1 MLETFKDTA
10 GKISNHL
17 DKLSKLSPNDVAL
30 SVGQARELVTEFH
43 ADTYSEDKE
52 ALKLAER
59 AVQLAWNIENDAI
72 KKSGKKVSVVAS
84 DGTPM
89 GDSGIKTLGLGI
101 TPELIQT
108 GRIDLRGFEAK
119 NAYDI
124 AVHAQV
130 YRDPRFET
138 FRVFYMKGDT
148 IVGHEGISSRMPS
161 TSLAFKTKATSS
173 NTLHRND
180 LNEQY
185 KKDMSKFYNEKLKTE

>member
-1 MLETFKDTA
+1 
-10 GKISNHL
+10 
-17 DKLSKLSPNDVAL
+17 
-30 SVGQARELVTEFH
+30 
-43 ADTYSEDKE
+43 
-52 ALKLAER
+52 
-59 AVQLAWNIENDAI
+59 
-72 KKSGKKVSVVAS
+72 
-84 DGTPM
+84 M

-148 IVGHEGISSRMPS
+148 IVGHEGVSSRMPS
-161 TSLAFKTKATSS
+161 TALAFKTKATSS

-180 LNEQY
+180 LNKQY
-185 KKDMSKFYNEKLKTE
+185 KKDMSKFYNEIKDRMKRLDADGYYMLHNHPAGTMNPSQADLHVTNQYIDKVPGFKGHIIINSGKYFVLENPEI